1 MKKIIAFLFLAFL
14 NLCFGQGINLIEGRI
29 LDEHLEPMPGVQIFI
44 KDKLIGQTDLDGY
57 YSVKIISDTK
67 TLTYR
72 FLGMAETPVKL
83 TVNCNS
89 VEIIMRDDDI
99 VYINYSPSASRK
111 YKRLE
116 KKKFKNLV
124 KEKFENLEK
133 LHDMAYKKGLFK
145 TQKMCGKIIFK

>member
-1 MKKIIAFLFLAFL
+1 MKKKITILFLAFL
-14 NLCFGQGINLIEGRI
+14 NLCFGQGTNLIEGRI
-29 LDEHLEPMPGVQIFI
+29 LDENLQAMPGVQIFI
-44 KDKLIGQTDLDGY
+44 KDQLIGQTDLDGY
-57 YSVKIISDTK
+57 YSVKINSDIK

-83 TVNCNS
+83 TANCNS
-89 VEIIMRDDDI
+89 VEIIMRDDGLI
-99 VYINYSPSASRK
+99 CINYSPSASRK

-133 LHDMAYKKGLFK
+133 LHDMAYKQGLFK
-145 TQKMCGKIIFK
+145 TQKVCGKIIFK

>member
-1 MKKIIAFLFLAFL
+1 
-14 NLCFGQGINLIEGRI
+14 
-29 LDEHLEPMPGVQIFI
+29 MPGVQIFI
-44 KDKLIGQTDLDGY
+44 KDQLIGQTDLDGY
-57 YSVKIISDTK
+57 YSVKINSDIK

-83 TVNCNS
+83 TANCNS
-89 VEIIMRDDDI
+89 VEIIMRDDGLI
-99 VYINYSPSASRK
+99 CINYSPSASRK

-133 LHDMAYKKGLFK
+133 LHDMAYKQGLFK
-145 TQKMCGKIIFK
+145 TQKVCGKIIFK

>member
-1 MKKIIAFLFLAFL
+1 MNKKLTILFLAFL

-29 LDEHLEPMPGVQIFI
+29 LDEHLEPMPGVQIFL
-44 KDKLIGQTDLDGY
+44 KDKLLGQTDMYGY

-67 TLTYR
+67 TLTYC
-72 FLGMAETPVKL
+72 FLGMAETTIKL
-83 TVNCNS
+83 TANCNY
-89 VEIIMRDDDI
+89 VEIIMRDDDL
-99 VYINYSPSASRK
+99 VCINYSPSASRK

-145 TQKMCGKIIFK
+145 TKKMCGKIIFK